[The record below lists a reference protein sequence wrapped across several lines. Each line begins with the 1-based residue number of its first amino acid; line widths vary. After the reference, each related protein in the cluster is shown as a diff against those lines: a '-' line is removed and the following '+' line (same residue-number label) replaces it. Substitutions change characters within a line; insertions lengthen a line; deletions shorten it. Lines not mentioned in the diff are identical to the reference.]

1 MISPRILEAT
11 CLQKSDAEL
20 ALVLPIPKDYWL
32 RRLYNTSHEMRHGCN
47 LSSPWSCVISSIWNL
62 TSNQNAGRSDD
73 SDLRVQWDEKTR
85 RGQGYHIYEETRELR
100 YKVQCTHALMHVDIA
115 RPSRLASSNI
125 PDKIS
130 LSALWF
136 DLCWNTITH
145 LQYLASGTLLVITPL
160 V

>member
-1 MISPRILEAT
+1 M
-11 CLQKSDAEL
+11 D
-20 ALVLPIPKDYWL
+20 V
-32 RRLYNTSHEMRHGCN
+32 TSR
-47 LSSPWSCVISSIWNL
+47 SSPWSCVISSIWNL

-130 LSALWF
+130 LSAL
-136 DLCWNTITH
+136 
-145 LQYLASGTLLVITPL
+145 
-160 V
+160 